1 MLTGVFQARKKD
13 GSIYYRANIT
23 YRSKHI
29 SLGSFPLETAAHQ
42 AYLEADCLL
51 QDDSIRIDQIQFSD
65 YLLKHEKIVT
75 LLNFRD
81 NHIYI
86 KNPIYMFRS
95 YFHYYLTPDE
105 IYKFDIDD
113 LFYFSEHKLL
123 KRDGHLYVND
133 YGMQVTVL
141 SRYGIRNFAV
151 AGKDYLFANQDPYDL
166 RYENVININPFHGV
180 RRLNQNGIIS
190 YHTAIHIRGDYQIG
204 VYDTLYE
211 AAIAYN
217 KAADL
222 ARQHG
227 IAKNFPTNFITEL
240 SAKEYAQAYTE
251 ITISEK
257 YKKYVKQLKECNRS
271 CEKPV
276 TKS

>member
-1 MLTGVFQARKKD
+1 MLTGVFQATKKD
-13 GSIYYRANIT
+13 GTVYYRSNIT

-29 SLGSFPLETAAHQ
+29 SLGSFPLESKAHQ
-42 AYLEADCLL
+42 AYLEANRLL
-51 QDDSIRIDQIQFSD
+51 QDTGISIDHVCFSD
-65 YLLKHEKIVT
+65 YLLHHEKIVT

-95 YFHYYLTPDE
+95 YFCYYLTPDE

-113 LFYFSEHKLL
+113 LFYFSSHKLL
-123 KRDGHLYVND
+123 KRGGHLYVND
-133 YGMQVTVL
+133 YGMQVTIL

-166 RYENVININPFHGV
+166 RYENIININPFHGV
-180 RRLNQNGIIS
+180 RQSSHNGSIC
-190 YHTAIHIRGDYQIG
+190 YHTYIHIRGDYQIG
-204 VYDTLYE
+204 SYTTLHE

-227 IAKNFPTNFITEL
+227 ITKNFPTNFITEL
-240 SAKEYAQAYTE
+240 SAKAYAQAYTE
-251 ITISEK
+251 VDISEK
-257 YKKYVKQLKECNRS
+257 YKKYLKRLS
-271 CEKPV
+271 
-276 TKS
+276 